1 MVRPRLPPSQRV
13 EADLRARIDA
23 GEWSTDEQLPPVHEL
38 AAHYGV
44 AGSTVISAMR
54 RIAADGLVEIV
65 ANWGTFRR

>member
-1 MVRPRLPPSQRV
+1 M
-13 EADLRARIDA
+13 DA
-23 GEWSTDEQLPPVHEL
+23 GEWATDEQLPPVHEL

-54 RIAADGLVEIV
+54 RIEADGLVEIV